1 MTSKYLVVLT
11 ADKNWMAAL
20 QGIFSRPEALG
31 IRPIQS
37 ETFRHPR
44 KDPGCVNDGVAFL
57 SNFSE
62 QYHYGLLIFDYEGCG
77 KEQTGSPRA
86 LQDALNEQLS
96 RSRWGDRARAVVLSP
111 ELEAWVWSNSPHVD
125 EVIGWKNRQPALIDW
140 LTGARLASARK
151 KSNQPGQKKPS
162 KLLCV
167 RCGYRAV
174 PRCTSRLRKGVSLRR
189 CQDAIFLEF
198 TGILR
203 NWFPVSV

>member
-1 MTSKYLVVLT
+1 MTSKDLVVLT

-125 EVIGWKNRQPALIDW
+125 EAIGWKNRQPALIDW
-140 LTGARLASARK
+140 LTERGWL
-151 KSNQPGQKKPS
+151 QPGKIKPARP
-162 KLLCV
+162 KEAFEAALREV
-167 RCGYRAV
+167 RI
-174 PRCTSRLRKGVSLRR
+174 PRSSSLYQQIAERVSLRR